1 MLGEF
6 VDFDSQLIY
15 LDGNS
20 LGRLPV
26 GALDEVREVLEKQWG
41 EELVEGWEHW
51 LTMPQE
57 IGDLLAAH
65 LLGAPPG
72 SVVVADS
79 TTVNLYKLAAAAL
92 RARPARKKIITD
104 GGNFPTNR
112 YVMEGLCEAT
122 GARIEWLDTDP
133 VLGPQPE
140 DIAKRI
146 GSDTALVSLSH
157 VGYHNAAIA
166 DMASIN
172 LMARQAGALVLWDL
186 SHSVGVVPI
195 DLGAAGTELAVGCTY
210 KYLNGGP
217 GSPAFMFVTPQL
229 QPMLRQ
235 PIWGWFGQ
243 RDQFAMGVNYDPHE
257 DIRRFTSGTPPV
269 IALAATLAGV
279 RSIISIGIDKLRR
292 ISVELTESLIEEATR
307 LLVPLGFELGSP
319 RAPSQRGGHVLL
331 NHPNALAVSV
341 AIRQFAKVVGDFRPP
356 CGLRLAPV
364 PAYTTR
370 SQVKE
375 AVHRIAAVVE
385 SGQYEN
391 IVLTGRLTT

>member
-41 EELVEGWEHW
+41 GELVEGWEHW
-51 LTMPQE
+51 LTMPQD

-112 YVMEGLCEAT
+112 YVLEGLCEAT
-122 GARIEWLDTDP
+122 GASIEWLDADP

-146 GSDTALVSLSH
+146 GSDTA
-157 VGYHNAAIA
+157 
-166 DMASIN
+166 
-172 LMARQAGALVLWDL
+172 
-186 SHSVGVVPI
+186 
-195 DLGAAGTELAVGCTY
+195 
-210 KYLNGGP
+210 
-217 GSPAFMFVTPQL
+217 
-229 QPMLRQ
+229 
-235 PIWGWFGQ
+235 
-243 RDQFAMGVNYDPHE
+243 
-257 DIRRFTSGTPPV
+257 
-269 IALAATLAGV
+269 
-279 RSIISIGIDKLRR
+279 
-292 ISVELTESLIEEATR
+292 
-307 LLVPLGFELGSP
+307 
-319 RAPSQRGGHVLL
+319 
-331 NHPNALAVSV
+331 
-341 AIRQFAKVVGDFRPP
+341 
-356 CGLRLAPV
+356 
-364 PAYTTR
+364 
-370 SQVKE
+370 
-375 AVHRIAAVVE
+375 
-385 SGQYEN
+385 
-391 IVLTGRLTT
+391 

>member
-1 MLGEF
+1 MFGEF

-41 EELVEGWEHW
+41 GELVEGWEHW
-51 LTMPQE
+51 LTMPQD

-112 YVMEGLCEAT
+112 YVLEGLCEAT
-122 GARIEWLDTDP
+122 GASIEWLDADP

-172 LMARQAGALVLWDL
+172 LIARQAGTLVLWDL

-243 RDQFAMGVNYDPHE
+243 RDQFAMGVNYDPHQ

-292 ISVELTESLIEEATR
+292 VSIELTESLIEEATR
-307 LLVPLGFELGSP
+307 LLVPLGFKLGSP
-319 RAPSQRGGHVLL
+319 RDPSQRGVHVLL
-331 NHPNALAVSV
+331 NHPNARDRPTDDLITHLAAPVLDRIHVLPPTCDWPEDLSTAGPGRPTV
-341 AIRQFAKVVGDFRPP
+341 RRRPP
-356 CGLRLAPV
+356 SLFPPDDKIGTADCRP
-364 PAYTTR
+364 
-370 SQVKE
+370 
-375 AVHRIAAVVE
+375 
-385 SGQYEN
+385 
-391 IVLTGRLTT
+391 